1 MGVLILYM
9 TVEQVKQ
16 EVQLLNPENIQH
28 YPCPQGVKDDFRCLW
43 TRCGPAAGRDVILA
57 KIYRGELP
65 PPSDFFSGDDSST

>member
-16 EVQLLNPENIQH
+16 EVKLLNPENIQH
-28 YPCPQGVKDDFRCLW
+28 YPCPQGIKDDFRCLW
-43 TRCGPAAGRDVILA
+43 KRCGPQAGRDVILA

-65 PPSDFFSGDDSST
+65 PPSEIFGNA

>member
-9 TVEQVKQ
+9 SVEQVKQ

-43 TRCGPAAGRDVILA
+43 TRCGPQAGRDVILA

-65 PPSDFFSGDDSST
+65 PPSEFFGNA